1 MKLDAAQQAA
11 FDAAIAAMRERQQ
24 AMRERAAAGNG
35 APRGGGMGPPGMMM
49 VGAGANAA
57 NLQAQMRQRMLDRVQ
72 QEFAGFTSL
81 LDDAQK
87 AQWSRALAASLNATR
102 TTLYRLKDGRRESV
116 QVRVGASDGTSSEVS
131 GPIAE
136 GDEIITGERAPK

>member
-1 MKLDAAQQAA
+1 MAVSV
-11 FDAAIAAMRERQQ
+11 
-24 AMRERAAAGNG
+24 
-35 APRGGGMGPPGMMM
+35 APPSPANRTP
-49 VGAGANAA
+49 GANAA